1 MQMTQRTPAVIYGL
15 KEGTYTVR
23 LSAELADPFMR
34 EKADIQFEE
43 REVYVYPSS
52 IVLVDIP
59 ANTSPL
65 REIIIDS
72 HVLRGEQFTV
82 NGHGV
87 RKTIPDTITSPF
99 FDSFI
104 TIFHDQSYVSYAL
117 PVAMNEDHYLVF
129 EPRQHQNLSI
139 FADSKPRG
147 AEVFIDGFRTGFS
160 TPYTFSNISDGPHRI
175 MVSKTGYI
183 PQEQFV
189 NLLFTRVPLSTTNV
203 SFSLDE
209 YPNGFLRVASDPPGA
224 PVSLDRMDTGEVTPI
239 LFSSVP
245 IGLHSVTVTGKNM
258 TRKYPEIT
266 VNALN
271 IINITADFRKIT
283 D

>member
-1 MQMTQRTPAVIYGL
+1 
-15 KEGTYTVR
+15 
-23 LSAELADPFMR
+23 MR

-72 HVLRGEQFTV
+72 NELRGEQFTV
-82 NGHGV
+82 NGHAV
-87 RKTIPDTITSPF
+87 RKTVPDSIISPV
-99 FDSFI
+99 FDGFI
-104 TIFHDQSYVSYAL
+104 TIFQDQSYVSYPL
-117 PVAMNEDHYLVF
+117 PVTMNEDHYFVI

-139 FADSKPRG
+139 FVDSKPRG

-160 TPYTFSNISDGPHRI
+160 TPYAFSNVSDGPHRI

-183 PQEQFV
+183 PQERFV
-189 NLLFTRVPLSTTNV
+189 NLLFMRVPLSTTIV

-224 PVSLDRMDTGEVTPI
+224 PVSLDGMDTGEVTPL

-245 IGLHSVTVTGKNM
+245 TGLHSVTVTGKNM
-258 TRKYPEIT
+258 TRNYPEIT

-271 IINITADFRKIT
+271 MININADFREIK